1 MLGASQFSIAEAL
14 QVSEQLAE
22 QSPDDLDAQLCPEP
36 CGLFNVWGM
45 VQKWGIP
52 TKCTEDDGKIM
63 VK

>member
-36 CGLFNVWGM
+36 CGLFNVWGWSKNGESPQNALKM
-45 VQKWGIP
+45 M
-52 TKCTEDDGKIM
+52 GKLW
-63 VK
+63 